1 MPPGSP
7 SSRGIRGFI
16 KRSVGNVKEA
26 LGSRARTPD
35 PHTPSPQHQ
44 PSPGVPSVQ
53 LTPAPEHPSPPPAR
67 SQQPTP
73 LSQPALSPGR
83 PASTTSLVTTGSV
96 RSADGV
102 STLAQVGEDVW
113 TGLKGALQLL
123 ERSSDA
129 FPPLKSAVAGF
140 LGVVNVFE
148 ASDFAL
154 HAMSWRLFCFG
165 TDCRQEPERLR
176 GARVKPA
183 RYGPGVLQSTR
194 GAIVI
199 PDAGSSERHGEVS
212 HAPPPLSHVI

>member
-26 LGSRARTPD
+26 LGSQAKTPD
-35 PHTPSPQHQ
+35 PHSPSPQHQ

-53 LTPAPEHPSPPPAR
+53 LTPAPEHPSSPPAR

-83 PASTTSLVTTGSV
+83 PGSTTSLVTAGSV
-96 RSADGV
+96 QSADGV

-129 FPPLKSAVAGF
+129 FPPLKSAGAGF

-148 ASDFAL
+148 ASGLDLRVVSLCLFDFVYRL
-154 HAMSWRLFCFG
+154 PPRTGETTSGSRQTCRVWSWSSPIDQGSNRH
-165 TDCRQEPERLR
+165 
-176 GARVKPA
+176 
-183 RYGPGVLQSTR
+183 PGCWQL
-194 GAIVI
+194 
-199 PDAGSSERHGEVS
+199 
-212 HAPPPLSHVI
+212 